1 MKDGAAT
8 APPPV
13 PELKRVAEKS
23 QTGKRKAR
31 DADLHPTSG
40 QPVIR
45 VMKISPVNKT
55 G

>member
-13 PELKRVAEKS
+13 PELQRVEEKS
-23 QTGKRKAR
+23 QAGKRKAR
-31 DADLHPTSG
+31 EAGLRQTSG

-45 VMKISPVNKT
+45 AVKISPVNKT